1 MQISTANFITEI
13 KKKSVNLLYANFGL
27 FCFIGPIFWAK
38 IAKRIAPMKK
48 IAKNSHKAN
57 FFQIQKSH

>member
-38 IAKRIAPMKK
+38 IAKRIAPMK
-48 IAKNSHKAN
+48 
-57 FFQIQKSH
+57 